1 MAPGLPGIIER
12 VKPFVP
18 TAVKQQVFKHVPLRY
33 RHQLAPDWH
42 RRTIRTGLGHWEYLG
57 QLQFDYLVAR
67 GLQPHH
73 DFLDVGCG
81 PLRAGVLFIKYLDAG
96 KYAGIDKRDDVLEVS
111 RLVELRRAG
120 VEDKAPALLASET
133 FEFGKFGRTFDYA
146 IAQSV
151 FTHLS
156 LNSITRCLVEMGKV
170 LNPGGRFYATIHLNP
185 HGRHFVEDITQPTGL
200 ISHYDRDF
208 FHYDLESL
216 HFACEGTGLT
226 LTNEG
231 EWGHPNN
238 SKMLVFT
245 REGTGG

>member
-1 MAPGLPGIIER
+1 MAEGWPRIIER

-18 TAVKQQVFKHVPLRY
+18 TAGKRQVLQRVPTCY
-33 RHQLAPDWH
+33 RHHLAADWH

-81 PLRAGVLFIKYLDAG
+81 PLRAGVLFIAYLDKG
-96 KYAGIDKRDDVLEVS
+96 KYAGVDTRDDVLEAS
-111 RLVELRRAG
+111 RVVELRRAG
-120 VEDKAPALLASET
+120 VEDKAPALLATET
-133 FEFGKFGRTFDYA
+133 FEFGKLGRTFDYA

-170 LNPGGRFYATIHLNP
+170 LKPDGRFYATIHLNP
-185 HGRHFVEDITQPTGL
+185 RGKLHVDDIRQPSGL
-200 ISHYDRDF
+200 MSHYDRDF
-208 FHYDLESL
+208 YHYDLESMR
-216 HFACEGTGLT
+216 FACEGTGFT

-231 EWGHPNN
+231 EWGHPDS

-245 REGTGG
+245 REGSCG

>member
-1 MAPGLPGIIER
+1 MARGLPGIIER

-18 TAVKQQVFKHVPLRY
+18 TRVKQRVFKRIPLRY
-33 RHQLAPDWH
+33 RHHLAADWH

-57 QLQFDYLVAR
+57 QLQLDYLVAR

-96 KYAGIDKRDDVLEVS
+96 KYAGIDKRDDVLEVA

-170 LNPGGRFYATIHLNP
+170 LKPGGRFYATIHLNP
-185 HGRHFVEDITQPTGL
+185 H
-200 ISHYDRDF
+200 
-208 FHYDLESL
+208 
-216 HFACEGTGLT
+216 
-226 LTNEG
+226 
-231 EWGHPNN
+231 
-238 SKMLVFT
+238 
-245 REGTGG
+245 